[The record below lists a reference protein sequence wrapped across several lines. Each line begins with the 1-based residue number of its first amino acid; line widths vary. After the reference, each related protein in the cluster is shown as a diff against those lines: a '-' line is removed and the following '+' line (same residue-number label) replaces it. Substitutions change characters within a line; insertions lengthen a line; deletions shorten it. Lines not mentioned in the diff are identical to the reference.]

1 MFIRFVLRGLMAL
14 GLVGMSAL
22 PALAAD
28 GLDTGDTAWI
38 LSATALVLFMT
49 LPGLALFYAG
59 LVQSKNIISVL
70 MHHFAIACLM
80 SVLWVVAGYSLAFSG
95 DGAWFGNLDNMF
107 LGGIGVDSM
116 SGTIPESLFAAF
128 QMTFAIITPALV
140 IGAYVERMKFAAVLI
155 FSVLWLLFVYAPV
168 THWVWGGGIMAGWG
182 VMDFAGG
189 IVVHATAGTAALV
202 CAGMVGKR
210 RHFPQSQIPP
220 HSPAL
225 TMIGASMLWVG
236 WFGFNGGSA
245 LGAGGGAGMA
255 LLVTHIAAAT
265 ASLVWMGIEWMRF
278 GRPSLVGIV
287 TGMVAGL
294 ATVTPAS
301 GFIGVPGGL
310 ILGLAGANLLL
321 VGLFLV
327 MIVTGDRLVG
337 GGLPANRLLALFAP
351 TILPIALAYHMA
363 HYLPSLL
370 VDGQYMLVAL
380 NDPLGTGANLLGLAD
395 YYVTTGFFNHR
406 ETMRVIW
413 LSQAAVIVFGH
424 VIAVILAHAA
434 AVQLYGNVSRAFRA
448 GLPLAVFMV
457 LYTWLGLWLLAAP
470 KGG

>member
-1 MFIRFVLRGLMAL
+1 MARRALNTVNGTVAPQILGMGVRVDNGGTLPMIIRFASRLGAAAGFVAL
-14 GLVGMSAL
+14 SAL
-22 PALAAD
+22 PALASD

-59 LVQSKNIISVL
+59 LVQAKNVVSVL

-80 SVLWVVAGYSLAFSG
+80 SVMWVVAGYSLAFSG
-95 DGAWFGNLDNMF
+95 DGAWFGSLDNMF
-107 LGGIGVDSM
+107 LAGIGLDSM

-155 FSVLWLLFVYAPV
+155 FSALWLLFVYAPV

-202 CAGMVGKR
+202 CAVMVGR
-210 RHFPQSQIPP
+210 RRSFPQSVSPP
-220 HSPAL
+220 HSPGL
-225 TMIGASMLWVG
+225 TMIGAAMLWVG

-245 LGAGGGAGMA
+245 LGANGGAGMA

-265 ASLVWMGIEWMRF
+265 ASLVWMGVEWVRF

-310 ILGLAGANLLL
+310 ILGLAGGFGCYFA
-321 VGLFLV
+321 VD
-327 MIVTGDRLVG
+327 MIRGRLKIDDSLDVFAVHGVG
-337 GGLPANRLLALFAP
+337 GIIG
-351 TILPIALAYHMA
+351 
-363 HYLPSLL
+363 SLL
-370 VDGQYMLVAL
+370 VAFLAL
-380 NDPLGTGANLLGLAD
+380 PSFGGLGLAD
-395 YYVTTGFFNHR
+395 GVTAGAQFAVQFKSVAVTVLWTLVVSAIILMIAR
-406 ETMRVIW
+406 
-413 LSQAAVIVFGH
+413 AAVGLRVDDQVEVDGLD
-424 VIAVILAHAA
+424 LAEHGERG
-434 AVQLYGNVSRAFRA
+434 YPG
-448 GLPLAVFMV
+448 
-457 LYTWLGLWLLAAP
+457 T
-470 KGG
+470 